1 MMMQDALF
9 GGVNVAAL
17 TPMRSDLTPDLDR
30 LARRCSHLFAHGCNN
45 IGLLGTTGEANS
57 FGIKERLEIL
67 DGLIERGVPAER
79 LLPGTGTSALTDSVL
94 LTRRAA
100 ELGCRGAL
108 MLPPFYYKDVPDDGL
123 FAYFSE
129 VVERLGG
136 RIPIYLYH
144 FPRLSGVPFTLPL
157 IARLLKAF
165 PGIIKGVKDSSGSL
179 ANASAMAKEFGPDG
193 FEVYVGFDDGLLDIL
208 RQGGAGCITAAANV
222 TSAINAAVVAHW
234 QEREG
239 EKAQRLLSSLRKVLT
254 SAPTIPALRAL
265 VARAEGDSAWLT
277 IRPPNAALSAD
288 AAAKFF
294 AAWDA
299 CGMDLSKAA

>member
-1 MMMQDALF
+1 MMRDAHF
-9 GGVNVAAL
+9 AGVNAAVL
-17 TPMRSDLTPDLDR
+17 TPMRSDLSPDLDR
-30 LARRCSHLFAHGCNN
+30 LARRCSHLFAQGCNN
-45 IGLLGTTGEANS
+45 IGVLGTTGEANS
-57 FGIKERLEIL
+57 FGIGERLEIL
-67 DGLIERGVPAER
+67 EGLLERGVPAER
-79 LLPGTGTSALTDSVL
+79 LLPGTGTPALTDSVL

-108 MLPPFYYKDVPDDGL
+108 MLPPFYYKEPSEDGL

-129 VVERLGG
+129 VIQRLGS

-144 FPRLSGVPFTLPL
+144 FPRLSAVPFSLAL

-165 PGIIKGVKDSSGSL
+165 PGVIKGVKDSSGSL
-179 ANASAMAKEFGPDG
+179 ANASAMVKEFGAEG

-208 RQGGAGCITAAANV
+208 KQGGAGCITAAANV

-234 QEREG
+234 REREG
-239 EKAQRLLSSLRKVLT
+239 EEAQRLLSTLRRVLT
-254 SAPTIPALRAL
+254 GAPTIPALRAL
-265 VARAEGDSAWLT
+265 VARAERDPAWLT
-277 IRPPNAALSAD
+277 PRPPNVPLSAEE
-288 AAAKFF
+288 AAKFF